1 MISVCLVLLAR
12 EATTTKLHK
21 VAAGQLSGGF
31 AFIYPEIR
39 VYVSVSVLVLL
50 RGVCDTNYSCNN
62 NNNNNNNNNKL
73 YLSVSVF

>member
-31 AFIYPEIR
+31 AFIYSEIR
-39 VYVSVSVLVLL
+39 VCVSVSVIIIIIIIIIII
-50 RGVCDTNYSCNN
+50 N
-62 NNNNNNNNNKL
+62 
-73 YLSVSVF
+73 FI